1 MTSVKRKLKTPVTYY
16 GGKQKL
22 LKYILPLIPDHIQYV
37 EPFFGGGAVYFAK
50 DPSKAEVIN
59 DRKNAVVN
67 FYRVLKSEFP
77 KINKLVQGTLHS
89 EYDFLR
95 SREIL
100 KAPEIKNRVEHAWA
114 FWAQTRL
121 TFASCPLGGFGFD
134 NVGKSAFTTFNK
146 KKEFTNAFEKRML
159 HTEIFCRDAVA
170 LIKLKDGPG
179 TFFYCDPPYVSA
191 VQGYYSGYKLED
203 FKLLLE
209 TLSKIKGKFLL
220 SSYPEDILMDFR
232 KKFGWKVNDIIQPL
246 TVVAKGNRKLMKT
259 ECLTRNY

>member
-1 MTSVKRKLKTPVTYY
+1 MTSIKKLKTPVTYY
-16 GGKQKL
+16 GGKQRL
-22 LKYILPLIPDHIQYV
+22 LKYILPLIPEHTQYV

-59 DRKNAVVN
+59 DRKHTVVN
-67 FYRVLKSEFP
+67 FYKVLKTEFP
-77 KINKLVQGTLHS
+77 KLNREVQSTLHS
-89 EYDFLR
+89 EHAFLK

-100 KAPEIKNRVEHAWA
+100 KAPIKNKIQHAWA
-114 FWAQTRL
+114 FWCQTRL

-134 NVGKSAFTTFNK
+134 NVGKSAFTTYNK

-170 LIKLKDGPG
+170 LIKLKDGPE

-191 VQGYYSGYKLED
+191 VQGYYSGYTFED

-209 TLSKIKGKFLL
+209 TLAKIKGKFLL
-220 SSYPEDILMDFR
+220 SSYPEEILMEFR
-232 KKFGWKVNDIIQPL
+232 NKFGWTASDIIQPL
-246 TVVAKGNRKLMKT
+246 TVVAKGDRKSMKT